1 MEQKPEDGEEGR
13 FFFQNRSPPPHVCS
27 FTLGQFR
34 LGYIVYKLAPLAR
47 SEVTAGIA
55 PPFPLFSICVK
66 NKWE

>member
-13 FFFQNRSPPPHVCS
+13 FFFKIDFFPHVRY

-34 LGYIVYKLAPLAR
+34 LGYIVYKFAPRAR
-47 SEVTAGIA
+47 SMGTAGIA

-66 NKWE
+66 NK